1 MQSTNPAQSGLL
13 HPSVSNLQSTRE
25 SLQQSMTGKVMLV
38 VAATVFVAAC
48 AHISV
53 PLPFTPVPITLQNF
67 AVLLV
72 GMVLGPV
79 AGFSAMVLYLAEG
92 ALGLPVFTPHS
103 LGGVAH
109 LLGPNAGYLFSYP
122 LAAAVAG
129 WVVRA
134 MQRITSRFRSAIVAS
149 IVASLP
155 IFAIGA
161 AWLGHLLHLSLFATW
176 TLAVAPFLLGEV
188 IKITAAAGIFS
199 ALQRWQRS

>member
-1 MQSTNPAQSGLL
+1 MQSTVPSQSALT
-13 HPSVSNLQSTRE
+13 HSAAPIRE
-25 SLQQSMTGKVMLV
+25 TLTGQTMILI
-38 VAATVFVAAC
+38 AASIFVAAC
-48 AHISV
+48 AHLSI

-67 AVLLV
+67 AVILV

-92 ALGLPVFTPHS
+92 AMGLPVFTPHS
-103 LGGVAH
+103 IGGMAH

-129 WVVRA
+129 RVVRA
-134 MQRITSRFRSAIVAS
+134 MQRVTSRFRSALLAS
-149 IVASLP
+149 IVASIP
-155 IFAIGA
+155 IFVMGA
-161 AWLGHLLHLSLFATW
+161 AWLGHLLHLGGSATW